1 MHRLEI
7 ILRNMMDIE
16 LMDYVNSDPYITEQ
30 DEIIRLIKILKSD
43 LPEDKIK
50 TFNEL
55 LDKLNVSDSEFAY
68 KAFIEGVISGMK
80 IMEAIMK

>member
-43 LPEDKIK
+43 LPEDK
-50 TFNEL
+50 
-55 LDKLNVSDSEFAY
+55 
-68 KAFIEGVISGMK
+68 M
-80 IMEAIMK
+80 

>member
-55 LDKLNVSDSEFAY
+55 LDKLNVSDSEFSY